1 MSALAQRVI
10 VALIIGPGL
19 LLANYFG
26 GLVYFIP
33 VSLLLLI
40 AGSEYAAICR
50 GMGRQVPNWL
60 LLPCIAILLAAG
72 QWAMP
77 AGMGL
82 ALLLS
87 LMAVV
92 FFALKMHEWSASTD
106 AALDWFALV
115 AGFMLLG
122 WLGSHFFQIR
132 NLPENGWQWTVI
144 ALVSMWTADAAAF
157 VTGKFLVDRVL
168 GRHRLAPRLSPNK
181 TVEGYIGGIIAGILV
196 TLGLAAFLEL
206 PMLLAGVVAMA
217 VSTLSVVGDLS
228 ISLLKREAG
237 VKDTG
242 KLFPGHGGALDRF
255 DTLIWAV
262 AIAYYLIVFLGP
274 MMS

>member
-1 MSALAQRVI
+1 MSSLAQRVM

-19 LLANYFG
+19 LLAEYVG

-33 VSLLLLI
+33 VTILLLI
-40 AGSEYAAICR
+40 AASEYAAIVR
-50 GMGRQVPNWL
+50 AMGRQTPNWL
-60 LLPCIAILLAAG
+60 LLPAVALLLTAGYVAIPNL
-72 QWAMP
+72 
-77 AGMGL
+77 MGL
-82 ALLLS
+82 ALFVS

-92 FFALKMHEWSASTD
+92 FFALKMHELSASTD

-122 WLGSHFFQIR
+122 WLGSHFFQLR
-132 NLPENGWQWTVI
+132 NLPENGWQWTLI
-144 ALVSMWTADAAAF
+144 AFISIWTADAAAYL
-157 VTGKFLVDRVL
+157 TGKFLVGTIL
-168 GRHRLAPRLSPNK
+168 GRHSLAPRLSPNK
-181 TVEGYIGGIIAGILV
+181 TIEGYVGGIVASVAVTLILAYILGLSLPLAGIV
-196 TLGLAAFLEL
+196 GL
-206 PMLLAGVVAMA
+206 A

-262 AIAYYLIVFLGP
+262 AIAFYLIVFLGP
-274 MMS
+274 YLG

>member
-1 MSALAQRVI
+1 MSSLAQRVL

-19 LLANYFG
+19 LLADYFG

-33 VSLLLLI
+33 VTLLLLI
-40 AGSEYAAICR
+40 AGSEYAAITR
-50 GMGRQVPNWL
+50 ALGRQVPNWL
-60 LLPCIAILLAAG
+60 LLPAIGLLLAAG

-77 AGMGL
+77 YGMGL

-106 AALDWFALV
+106 AALDWFTLV
-115 AGFMLLG
+115 AGIMLLG
-122 WLGSHFFQIR
+122 WLGSHFFQLR
-132 NLPENGWQWTVI
+132 NLPENGWQWTVV
-144 ALVSMWTADAAAF
+144 ALISIWTADAAAF
-157 VTGKFLVDRVL
+157 VTGKFLVGRVL
-168 GRHRLAPRLSPNK
+168 GRHSLAPRLSPNK
-181 TVEGYIGGIIAGILV
+181 TVEGYIGGIIASVLI
-196 TLGLAAFLEL
+196 TLGLAYFLQL
-206 PMLLAGVVAMA
+206 PLLMAGVVALA
-217 VSTLSVVGDLS
+217 VSALSVVGDLS

-262 AIAYYLIVFLGP
+262 AIAFYLIVFLSP
-274 MMS
+274 YLS

>member
-1 MSALAQRVI
+1 MSSLAQRVI

-19 LLANYFG
+19 LLAAYFG

-40 AGSEYAAICR
+40 AGSEYAAITR
-50 GMGRQVPNWL
+50 ALGRQVPNWL
-60 LLPCIAILLAAG
+60 LLPCIGVLLIAG
-72 QWAMP
+72 QWFMP
-77 AGMGL
+77 NGMGL

-106 AALDWFALV
+106 AALDWFTLV

-122 WLGSHFFQIR
+122 WLGSHFFQLR
-132 NLPENGWQWTVI
+132 NLPVYGWQWTLI
-144 ALVSMWTADAAAF
+144 TLVSIWTADAAAYM
-157 VTGKFLVDRVL
+157 TGKFLVGRVL
-168 GRHRLAPRLSPNK
+168 GRHTLAPRLSPNK
-181 TVEGYIGGIIAGILV
+181 TVEGYIGGIVAGVAV
-196 TLGLAAFLEL
+196 TLLLAYLLGL
-206 PMLLAGVVAMA
+206 PLLMAGVVGLA
-217 VSTLSVVGDLS
+217 VSALSVVGDLS

-274 MMS
+274 YLS